1 LLSTPVL
8 NLSSKTLALDC
19 ENSEDVPHDGE
30 EQYYEEPDLSRRVEG
45 VDYGIVYG
53 TSDEETDTEA

>member
-1 LLSTPVL
+1 MHVL

-19 ENSEDVPHDGE
+19 ENNNDVPDDSE
-30 EQYYEEPDLSRRVEG
+30 CQYYAELDLSGGVEG

-53 TSDEETDTEA
+53 TSEEESDIKA